1 MRIRT
6 ELWKVYVCLEFDSG
20 VLGEF
25 ESGFSSGIEVDFE
38 LNGVFVFLND
48 FYKDV
53 ASLKLDV
60 EDGVKKKSD

>member
-6 ELWKVYVCLEFDSG
+6 ELWKGYVCLEFDSG

-25 ESGFSSGIEVDFE
+25 ENGFRSGIDVDFE

-48 FYKDV
+48 FYKNV

-60 EDGVKKKSD
+60 EYGVNKKND